1 MISSRIS
8 TKADDSSAKNQCLT
22 KHREIHLPTRRYGPV
37 EEISKMP
44 FAACRASSVVFRAIA
59 TDSLAAASQLL
70 ADVQRFGLQMVEFR
84 MMVDGEGGAAIDFG
98 IEARPDRDPAV
109 LCSRFARHPAL
120 RSVEVVGRSP
130 VKTEGTAP

>member
-1 MISSRIS
+1 
-8 TKADDSSAKNQCLT
+8 
-22 KHREIHLPTRRYGPV
+22 
-37 EEISKMP
+37 MP

-98 IEARPDRDPAV
+98 RPTLTGAITFGN
-109 LCSRFARHPAL
+109 STRF
-120 RSVEVVGRSP
+120 RSGISATTP
-130 VKTEGTAP
+130 GGNSMGDGGAG

>member
-1 MISSRIS
+1 
-8 TKADDSSAKNQCLT
+8 
-22 KHREIHLPTRRYGPV
+22 
-37 EEISKMP
+37 MP
-44 FAACRASSVVFRAIA
+44 SAACRTSSVVFRAIA

-98 IEARPDRDPAV
+98 VDTRPDHDPAV

>member
-1 MISSRIS
+1 MPSAGCS
-8 TKADDSSAKNQCLT
+8 TST
-22 KHREIHLPTRRYGPV
+22 
-37 EEISKMP
+37 
-44 FAACRASSVVFRAIA
+44 VVFRAVA

-98 IEARPDRDPAV
+98 IDARPDRDPEV

-120 RSVEVVGRSP
+120 RSVEVVGQSP
-130 VKTEGTAP
+130 VKAEEAAA